1 MNLQDITKAY
11 DFSGKTV
18 AITGGGGVLCGEMAK
33 CLAGCNANTVIL
45 DRDVSLGEKVLES
58 LKGTKGKHRV
68 HFIDVLDKAKV
79 QEAAE
84 KIIQEYKKIDI
95 LINGAGGNNPKA
107 TTSAELLF
115 FDIPAEAIQFV
126 SSLNL
131 IGTILPSQIFG
142 KYMVD
147 QKEGIILNVSS
158 MNAFR
163 PLTRIPAYSAA
174 KAAVSNFTQ
183 WLAVHIAQEYT
194 PNIRVNAIAPGFFLT
209 EQNRFLLTDK
219 TSGDLTARG
228 KKILD
233 HTPMGRF
240 GAPEDLLGAMMWL
253 LSPMSKFVTGIVL
266 PIDGG
271 FSAYSGV

>member
-1 MNLQDITKAY
+1 MDLQGITKVY
-11 DFSGKTV
+11 DFSGKTTV
-18 AITGGGGVLCGEMAK
+18 ITGGGGVLCGAMATA
-33 CLAGCNANTVIL
+33 LAGCNANVVIL
-45 DRDVSLGEKVLES
+45 DRDVSLGEKVLQS
-58 LKGTKGKHRV
+58 FGPTKGKHLV
-68 HFIDVLDKAKV
+68 IQIDVLDKASI
-79 QEAAE
+79 QEAAD
-84 KIIQEYKKIDI
+84 KVFSTYGRIDC

-107 TTSAELLF
+107 TTNAEQSF
-115 FDIPAEAIQFV
+115 FDIPADALQFV
-126 SSLNL
+126 SNLNL
-131 IGTILPSQIFG
+131 IGTVLPSQIFG
-142 KYMVD
+142 KKMVE
-147 QKEGIILNVSS
+147 QKEGVILNISS

-183 WLAVHIAQEYT
+183 WLAVHLAQEYS

-219 TSGDLTARG
+219 ATGELTARG

-233 HTPMGRF
+233 HTPMARF
-240 GAPEDLLGAMMWL
+240 GAPDDLLGAVLWL
-253 LSPMSKFVTGIVL
+253 LSPASKYVTGIVL